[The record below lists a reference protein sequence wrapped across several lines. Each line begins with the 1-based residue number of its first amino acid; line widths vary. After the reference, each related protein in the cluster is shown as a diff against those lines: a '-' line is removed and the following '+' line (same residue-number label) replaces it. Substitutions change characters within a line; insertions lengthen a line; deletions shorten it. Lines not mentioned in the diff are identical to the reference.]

1 MAEHNLAPEVDLG
14 LSAEEAKRGLRE
26 ATGYMTNLPVDLDN
40 SSILGMDRM
49 LVGGF
54 YRLLLNKGMI
64 TDAEYD
70 ESMRIT
76 YNSELAKLETEY
88 NKEFRGDV

>member
-14 LSAEEAKRGLRE
+14 LSSEEAKRGLRE

-40 SSILGMDRM
+40 SPILGMDKM
-49 LVGGF
+49 LVEGL
-54 YRLLLNKGMI
+54 YRLLLKKGVV

-76 YNSELAKLETEY
+76 YNSELAKLESEY
-88 NKEFRGDV
+88 DKEFRGVA